1 MVRKRNAESGFT
13 HIEMVAV
20 MLIIVILVAVVL
32 LQVLGVFGG
41 ARGAAMDT
49 DIHTVQ
55 TAVDA
60 YYLESMGRA
69 PTEDGNLP
77 LGGGY
82 ALIDFDASF
91 THGGTTRTFYPQ
103 FVKKLPKHYDEGVW
117 CIDSGGGVSVDMEPE
132 DY

>member
-13 HIEMVAV
+13 LMELLAV
-20 MLIIVILVAVVL
+20 MLIIIILVVVVL

-60 YYLESMGRA
+60 YYLESMGRS

-77 LGGGY
+77 LGDGY
-82 ALIDFDASF
+82 APIDFDASF
-91 THGGTTRTFYPQ
+91 TQGGKTWTFYPQ
-103 FVKKLPKHYDEGVW
+103 FVKKLPKHHDEGVW
-117 CIDSGGGVSVDMEPE
+117 YVDSVGEVSVDMEPE
-132 DY
+132 EY